1 MFGKSES
8 SNSFVSRDEREYK
21 EPAAVNTKVQVRS
34 VGYVGG
40 FVGGYLWAWL
50 IPTPFNLIIAIPLL
64 FLYFKRMPQTVRI
77 AVLLGVAV
85 RIVFVSLALLLFFSS
100 PRLIPLWSYSARPI
114 QSVLVLGSDI
124 GLFEGMVRH
133 YAESVKKGQSK
144 KDPFSGEALRNVNGV
159 SYSVG
164 PDGRDDLLT
173 VAYDPSNG
181 IMSSGDVVAGR

>member
-1 MFGKSES
+1 M
-8 SNSFVSRDEREYK
+8 
-21 EPAAVNTKVQVRS
+21 NTKVWVRFA
-34 VGYVGG
+34 GCVGG
-40 FVGGYLWAWL
+40 FVGGYLWAWF
-50 IPTPFNLIIAIPLL
+50 IPSPANLAIAIPLL
-64 FLYFKRMPQTVRI
+64 FLCFKRMPQTVRI
-77 AVLLGVAV
+77 AVFLGVAV

-124 GLFEGMVRH
+124 GLFEGIVRH
-133 YAESVKKGQSK
+133 YAESVKNGQSK
-144 KDPFSGEALRNVNGV
+144 EDPFSGEALRNVNGV

-181 IMSSGDVVAGR
+181 TRSSGDIVAGR

>member
-1 MFGKSES
+1 MFGKVES
-8 SNSFVSRDEREYK
+8 SNSSVSSDEREHK
-21 EPAAVNTKVQVRS
+21 EPAAVNTEVRVRS

-40 FVGGYLWAWL
+40 FVGGYLWAWF
-50 IPTPFNLIIAIPLL
+50 IPTPLNLALAIPLL
-64 FLYFKRMPQTVRI
+64 FSYFRRMSRIVRI

-85 RIVFVSLALLLFFSS
+85 RIVFVTLALLLFFSS

-133 YAESVKKGQSK
+133 YAESVKNGQSD

-181 IMSSGDVVAGR
+181 TRSSGDIVAGR